1 MRRGRRGNP
10 RAHFPSVRIVPT
22 GYRTLPSPATGR
34 HSLASAVFPP
44 LRGGRERAHF
54 FEGGGLQVILGGG
67 MIFGV
72 AMFISRPARIST
84 SLERGSRVFT
94 FRGLSLARRGRP
106 HGRRD
111 LLAAP
116 TLHAVVARL
125 LGGRPE
131 ETDLARIVGARG
143 CAGPVDPPCQKQCY
157 LHGEILRLLPPFQVR
172 ASASVESRTRR
183 AVADSRHLEAR
194 AAGSALTAGPS
205 MTAPVI
211 VKREPWQGQSQVR
224 SAVFH
229 STRQPR

>member
-1 MRRGRRGNP
+1 
-10 RAHFPSVRIVPT
+10 
-22 GYRTLPSPATGR
+22 
-34 HSLASAVFPP
+34 
-44 LRGGRERAHF
+44 
-54 FEGGGLQVILGGG
+54 VILGGG

-94 FRGLSLARRGRP
+94 FRGEIYSPRQPYTPSLLGYS
-106 HGRRD
+106 
-111 LLAAP
+111 
-116 TLHAVVARL
+116 
-125 LGGRPE
+125 GGRPE